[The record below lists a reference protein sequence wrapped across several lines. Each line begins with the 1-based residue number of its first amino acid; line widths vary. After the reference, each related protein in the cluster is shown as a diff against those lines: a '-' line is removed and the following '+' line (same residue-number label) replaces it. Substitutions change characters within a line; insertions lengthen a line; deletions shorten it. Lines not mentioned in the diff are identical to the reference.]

1 MCALRAQ
8 THLLMPR
15 EPVDDILATRPSPAQ
30 HGGASGACLHL
41 QLGGIGL
48 PPTVMGHAHIE
59 QVLAGIQAYLHSHNA
74 THLWHE
80 FLEIL
85 ELVTPPQAQGLLF
98 AHDNLLPSYIGADAQ
113 THLMGLWGLEAH
125 LATWLHVHVNVATN
139 EWFPCA

>member
-1 MCALRAQ
+1 
-8 THLLMPR
+8 
-15 EPVDDILATRPSPAQ
+15 
-30 HGGASGACLHL
+30 
-41 QLGGIGL
+41 
-48 PPTVMGHAHIE
+48 MGHAHIE

-74 THLWHE
+74 T

-125 LATWLHVHVNVATN
+125 LATCTWLHVHVNVATN

>member
-1 MCALRAQ
+1 MV
-8 THLLMPR
+8 MPR
-15 EPVDDILATRPSPAQ
+15 ERADDILATRPSPAQ

>member
-1 MCALRAQ
+1 
-8 THLLMPR
+8 
-15 EPVDDILATRPSPAQ
+15 
-30 HGGASGACLHL
+30 
-41 QLGGIGL
+41 
-48 PPTVMGHAHIE
+48 MGHAHIE